1 MIRISPARAA
11 AVLVVAFAATLAPS
25 AGLAQVSGELR
36 GPFIGLGVGVGNVRE
51 PGLDQHRV
59 GVMLHARAGW
69 GFGRVAPMLELGVH
83 GLPNEEPR
91 HGDIVIIDPSGGG
104 TQTQVVRRPRTL
116 NTISVLAAVQVGLP
130 GELYVRP
137 AAGLAWQSFPVY
149 DLGTDA
155 PTLDVREEA
164 GPAAQLAIGRTLRL
178 SRRFPVAVEA
188 IGLWSGGEDS
198 TGARWAAGVQVVPML
213 RF

>member
-1 MIRISPARAA
+1 
-11 AVLVVAFAATLAPS
+11 
-25 AGLAQVSGELR
+25 
-36 GPFIGLGVGVGNVRE
+36 VR
-51 PGLDQHRV
+51 
-59 GVMLHARAGW
+59 
-69 GFGRVAPMLELGVH
+69 
-83 GLPNEEPR
+83 
-91 HGDIVIIDPSGGG
+91 
-104 TQTQVVRRPRTL
+104 RRPRTL

-137 AAGLAWQSFPVY
+137 AAGLAWHSFPVY
-149 DLGTDA
+149 HLGTDA
-155 PTLDVREEA
+155 PTVDVREEA

-178 SRRFPVAVEA
+178 SRRVPVAVEA